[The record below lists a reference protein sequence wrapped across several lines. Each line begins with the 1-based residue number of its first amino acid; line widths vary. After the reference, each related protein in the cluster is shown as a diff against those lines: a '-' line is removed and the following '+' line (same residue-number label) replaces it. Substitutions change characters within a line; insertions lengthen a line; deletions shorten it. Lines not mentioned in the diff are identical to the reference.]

1 MNLIQDR
8 KIYLSARSS
17 VKRSCERIVRGD
29 HANLHM
35 AESCVETLR
44 GLVTRPLRVDEMCIQ
59 SGESV
64 ESVHEKVRKDCH
76 QLVHLYQLDISR
88 GWTIGSSFYWN
99 ESSWDKQMFRS
110 SKFSSPFLF
119 RERDRKMERDTER
132 EREREGEREIWRM
145 EKEIGLTF
153 ASFIKSIH
161 TYSSYCRRGK
171 ARSFFSPIPCSL
183 SPPTITDDSVRYF
196 RFEIAPGD
204 ILDGFS
210 SGYLLRQ
217 IQFQRSR
224 SSPILAPSISF
235 CFFSALF
242 LLLLLLLLLPR
253 FVLISSNDVQESC
266 F

>member
-110 SKFSSPFLF
+110 SKFSSPFLL
-119 RERDRKMERDTER
+119 RER
-132 EREREGEREIWRM
+132 
-145 EKEIGLTF
+145 
-153 ASFIKSIH
+153 
-161 TYSSYCRRGK
+161 
-171 ARSFFSPIPCSL
+171 
-183 SPPTITDDSVRYF
+183 
-196 RFEIAPGD
+196 
-204 ILDGFS
+204 
-210 SGYLLRQ
+210 
-217 IQFQRSR
+217 
-224 SSPILAPSISF
+224 
-235 CFFSALF
+235 
-242 LLLLLLLLLPR
+242 
-253 FVLISSNDVQESC
+253 
-266 F
+266 

>member
-17 VKRSCERIVRGD
+17 VKRSCETIAGGD

-99 ESSWDKQMFRS
+99 ESSWDKQNVSILKVF
-110 SKFSSPFLF
+110 FSILVS
-119 RERDRKMERDTER
+119 RER
-132 EREREGEREIWRM
+132 
-145 EKEIGLTF
+145 
-153 ASFIKSIH
+153 
-161 TYSSYCRRGK
+161 
-171 ARSFFSPIPCSL
+171 
-183 SPPTITDDSVRYF
+183 
-196 RFEIAPGD
+196 
-204 ILDGFS
+204 
-210 SGYLLRQ
+210 
-217 IQFQRSR
+217 
-224 SSPILAPSISF
+224 
-235 CFFSALF
+235 
-242 LLLLLLLLLPR
+242 
-253 FVLISSNDVQESC
+253 
-266 F
+266 